1 MAKFSTLK
9 MLIASLTKGERRYFK
24 LNATL
29 QNGTKDYVYLFE
41 LFDKQLAQE
50 EIKKKFKHQKPA
62 TSLEA
67 TAKYLYKV
75 LTDCLLHLR
84 TEQDKTKI
92 LTIKLLKVEILFEK
106 SIYDEVFKQLENI
119 QKEAEEH
126 ELYIILLWALRLEMY
141 YMSTLNFYNSN
152 VTEVIKKQ
160 KRIKEI
166 IKYAENINEHHS
178 LNELLQHRLLYNG
191 SVRTSLQKKELNDLV
206 VMELNL
212 VSNSKFET
220 FESHKI
226 HLLFQANYF
235 ITINDY
241 KSALSIFYELDK
253 LFEENSILWV
263 DSPIY
268 YISAIEGI
276 LDSLRAIGSYSEMDY
291 FFIKLERFES
301 NSPGLQLQKEAII
314 FIYRISG
321 LLTYGNFDETILLIK
336 KQEDLF
342 ISKINLLNLYNQ
354 AKIYLCLAISYLVND
369 NINKAHFY
377 LNKVLLRSDLFYSL
391 PIYRNFR
398 IIHLLIHYQ
407 LNNHE
412 VLAYE
417 IRSIKRNFKNNSKE
431 AYLLEKAVFRFV
443 SIYPLPWTESEKI
456 KLWQKM
462 EADFALIK
470 ADKYGMEILKIF
482 DFGNWI
488 KSKILK
494 LSFGEIVRE
503 MHV

>member
-1 MAKFSTLK
+1 MAKLSTLK
-9 MLIASLTKGERRYFK
+9 ILIASLTKGERRYFK

-29 QNGTKDYVYLFE
+29 QNGGKDYVFLFG
-41 LFDKQLAQE
+41 LFDKQLSQE
-50 EIKKKFKHQKPA
+50 EIKKQFKQKKPA
-62 TSLEA
+62 TSFEA

-75 LTDCLLHLR
+75 LTDCLLHVR

-119 QKEAEEH
+119 QKEAEQN
-126 ELYIILLWALRLEMY
+126 ELYIILLWACRLEIY

-152 VTEVIKKQ
+152 EAELIKKQ
-160 KRIKEI
+160 MRIREI
-166 IKYAENINEHHS
+166 IKYAKNINEHHS
-178 LNELLQHRLLYNG
+178 LNELLQHRLLHKG
-191 SVRTSLQKKELNDLV
+191 SVRTPGQKQALNDLV
-206 VMELNL
+206 VTELNL
-212 VSNSKFET
+212 VSNPNFDT
-220 FESHKI
+220 FESQKI

-241 KSALSIFYELDK
+241 KSALSIFYELNK
-253 LFEENSILWV
+253 LFEENRLLWK
-263 DSPIY
+263 DSAIY
-268 YISAIEGI
+268 YISAVEGI
-276 LDSLRAIGSYSEMDY
+276 LDSLRAISSYNEMDY
-291 FFIKLERFES
+291 FLTKLEVFETDL
-301 NSPGLQLQKEAII
+301 PGLQLQKEAII

-321 LLTYGNFDETILLIK
+321 LLTHGKFDEALFFIK
-336 KQEDLF
+336 NKEETFLN
-342 ISKINLLNLYNQ
+342 KLNLLNLKNQ
-354 AKIYLCLAISYLVND
+354 AEIYLYLSVSYLVND

-377 LNKVLLRSDLFYSL
+377 LNMVLLQSDLFYSL
-391 PIYRNFR
+391 PIYRIFR
-398 IIHLLIHYQ
+398 VIHLLIQYQ

-417 IRSIKRNFKNNSKE
+417 IRSIKRNFKNNSKD

-443 SIYPLPWTESEKI
+443 SIYPLPGKESEKI

-488 KSKILK
+488 KSKVLK
-494 LSFGEIVRE
+494 VSFGKIVTE
-503 MHV
+503 S